1 MRNGAIAGGFRS
13 ADQASESLELVF
25 VVNAAYPEWQ
35 KSQGAL
41 NAYRAEELITTGWVK
56 VLSKAHGI
64 YQMLRRRIV

>member
-13 ADQASESLELVF
+13 ADQASESLELVS
-25 VVNAAYPEWQ
+25 VVKGAYPEWQ

-41 NAYRAEELITTGWVK
+41 KAYRTEELISTGGVK